1 MVLLGRIYY
10 IAKKDYTSVMTRQS
24 TRTVIVGEKRGEI
37 YDRNFS
43 PLVGEEKKLLA
54 VVTPCAGSYELLK
67 GKADDSYLR
76 EKIEGASPF
85 IIETDEEINNELIR
99 TFSVPQRYSA
109 DPLAVHLIGYTDST
123 GKVGVTGI
131 EKAYDSYLS
140 ENSGK
145 LSVSFQ
151 VDAVGRVLAG
161 MDKYIT
167 DENFTSKA
175 GVVLSIDK
183 NMQKIAEDALA
194 DSSIESGAVIVM
206 KAHSGEILAMASVP
220 EYDPD
225 NVAKSLLEDDSP
237 FVNKALM
244 SYSVGSIFKP
254 LVAATALE
262 NGISPDYEYK
272 CKGEIKVGDKIFRCY
287 NNKKHGKLNMASAL
301 TESCNTYFINLI
313 FNTDADFLLRLC
325 KLTGLGNKLTLATS
339 ISSSAGT
346 LPSRE
351 SLNLKGNLANLA
363 FGQGELLASPLQ
375 IASVYHT
382 LATGNAN
389 TPKLI
394 MGFTNYMGLM
404 TKEPDS
410 TPTKVLSD
418 STVIKLRKMLT
429 ESASENGCNIASIK
443 TAGKTGTAQSGIFSE
458 DKEILR
464 TWFAGFFPADNPD
477 YIVVV
482 LNENGKSGSADCSPV
497 FRDIAKKTVGGN
509 R

>member
-183 NMQKIAEDALA
+183 NMRI
-194 DSSIESGAVIVM
+194 
-206 KAHSGEILAMASVP
+206 
-220 EYDPD
+220 
-225 NVAKSLLEDDSP
+225 
-237 FVNKALM
+237 
-244 SYSVGSIFKP
+244 
-254 LVAATALE
+254 
-262 NGISPDYEYK
+262 
-272 CKGEIKVGDKIFRCY
+272 RC
-287 NNKKHGKLNMASAL
+287 S
-301 TESCNTYFINLI
+301 F
-313 FNTDADFLLRLC
+313 FLRLASNIFFC
-325 KLTGLGNKLTLATS
+325 S
-339 ISSSAGT
+339 IIRFYIR
-346 LPSRE
+346 P
-351 SLNLKGNLANLA
+351 
-363 FGQGELLASPLQ
+363 
-375 IASVYHT
+375 I
-382 LATGNAN
+382 
-389 TPKLI
+389 I
-394 MGFTNYMGLM
+394 
-404 TKEPDS
+404 
-410 TPTKVLSD
+410 
-418 STVIKLRKMLT
+418 
-429 ESASENGCNIASIK
+429 
-443 TAGKTGTAQSGIFSE
+443 
-458 DKEILR
+458 IL
-464 TWFAGFFPADNPD
+464 F
-477 YIVVV
+477 
-482 LNENGKSGSADCSPV
+482 
-497 FRDIAKKTVGGN
+497 
-509 R
+509 